1 MDCVFCAIVED
12 RLPAHRIY
20 EDEHFVVLL
29 DIFPLRP
36 AHLLIVSRE
45 HAPLLKDLS
54 AAARDRLL
62 LLAGRIAAALRASD
76 YAAPGLN
83 FVINDGPSANQHVP
97 HLHLHLIPRRSGD
110 LPRLLWRALT
120 RFLPLGRQR
129 LEQGFQQQGQR
140 LRDALAALG
149 DGVEHV

>member
-1 MDCVFCAIVED
+1 MDCVFCAIVDD
-12 RLPAHRIY
+12 RLPAHRVY
-20 EDEHFVVLL
+20 EDEHFIVLL

-54 AAARDRLL
+54 APARDHLL
-62 LLAGRIAAALRASD
+62 LLAERIAAVLRSTE

-83 FVINDGPSANQHVP
+83 FLINDGPSANQHVP

-110 LPRLLWRALT
+110 LPALLWRTLT
-120 RFLPLGRQR
+120 RFLPFGRKR
-129 LEQGFQQQGQR
+129 LESSFQEQAQR
-140 LRDALAALG
+140 LRAALAQEF
-149 DGVEHV
+149 EHV

>member
-1 MDCVFCAIVED
+1 MDCVFCAIAET
-12 RLPAHRIY
+12 RLPAHRVY
-20 EDEHFVVLL
+20 EDEHFIVLL

-62 LLAGRIAAALRASD
+62 LLAGRIAAALRASG

-83 FVINDGPSANQHVP
+83 LVINDGPSANQHVP

-110 LPRLLWRALT
+110 LPALLWRALT
-120 RFLPLGRQR
+120 RFLPLGRKR
-129 LEQGFQQQGQR
+129 LEQGLQLQAQQ
-140 LRDALAALG
+140 LRSALG
-149 DGVEHV
+149 ALGEECGHV